1 MSRGVASRGCVV
13 WASAVGVAPCGPS
26 LVGVVWARPVLYCI
40 VLGGPGTRGLAR
52 GAARAL
58 LSGVNNVMLC
68 YVDPVLRRPPAVSS
82 LILSVPLGRRAPS
95 SNCTHSVSAPQCS
108 WRPRARCAPL
118 PRGGGRPQRKRTR
131 RDAAPARTARRVG
144 QGAEW
149 SASAAARYGV
159 RLSDVSD
166 GCAVHVLERCCAR

>member
-68 YVDPVLRRPPAVSS
+68 YVIV
-82 LILSVPLGRRAPS
+82 
-95 SNCTHSVSAPQCS
+95 
-108 WRPRARCAPL
+108 
-118 PRGGGRPQRKRTR
+118 K
-131 RDAAPARTARRVG
+131 
-144 QGAEW
+144 
-149 SASAAARYGV
+149 
-159 RLSDVSD
+159 RLSDPRPIRNSD
-166 GCAVHVLERCCAR
+166 PIIRL

>member
-58 LSGVNNVMLC
+58 LCGVNNVMLC
-68 YVDPVLRRPPAVSS
+68 YVVL
-82 LILSVPLGRRAPS
+82 
-95 SNCTHSVSAPQCS
+95 
-108 WRPRARCAPL
+108 
-118 PRGGGRPQRKRTR
+118 
-131 RDAAPARTARRVG
+131 
-144 QGAEW
+144 
-149 SASAAARYGV
+149 
-159 RLSDVSD
+159 
-166 GCAVHVLERCCAR
+166 